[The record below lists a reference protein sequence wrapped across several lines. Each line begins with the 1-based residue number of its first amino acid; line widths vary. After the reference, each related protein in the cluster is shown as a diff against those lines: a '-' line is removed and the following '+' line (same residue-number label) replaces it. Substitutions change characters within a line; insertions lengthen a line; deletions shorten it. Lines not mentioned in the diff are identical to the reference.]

1 MPVVT
6 FSLAWLSLA
15 LTLGAAGG
23 VLNATLSHNL
33 SPFPAFVK
41 SPGGQRRVLKIGLAV
56 NICIAAFASTACV
69 WALARPGSF
78 GPQPNGGELLAL
90 LVTSVGIGFGAA
102 RLATSEADKRL
113 LHEAVCKASA
123 APAAPPDTVRAIE
136 VAPPWKVYM
145 TTDELVP
152 PAMSRWRMGI

>member
-1 MPVVT
+1 V
-6 FSLAWLSLA
+6 
-15 LTLGAAGG
+15 
-23 VLNATLSHNL
+23 
-33 SPFPAFVK
+33 
-41 SPGGQRRVLKIGLAV
+41 
-56 NICIAAFASTACV
+56 CIAAFASTICV

-102 RLATSEADKRL
+102 RLATNEADKRL

-136 VAPPWKVYM
+136 VAPPWEVYT
-145 TTDELVP
+145 TTDELMP
-152 PAMSRWRMGI
+152 PAMSTWRMGL